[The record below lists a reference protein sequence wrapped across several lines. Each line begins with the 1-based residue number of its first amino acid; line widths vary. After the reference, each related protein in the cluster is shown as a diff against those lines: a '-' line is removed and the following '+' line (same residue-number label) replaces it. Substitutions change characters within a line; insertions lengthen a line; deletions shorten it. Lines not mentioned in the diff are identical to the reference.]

1 MLYQPRPVLQTGE
14 DIGVKHI
21 IADIVHGALA
31 CALSVLATM
40 IMAVRLAVLPVLPIG
55 QRPAAIRTF
64 YQSGKNLRCTIL
76 ALPAAVCY
84 LLLYLPEN
92 LFADNR
98 LLRILHPHPFT
109 LGLAYPPL
117 VLKGNVRFPVVDGMA
132 DIGFIFHN
140 ALDLGYRPCV
150 AFFLRRTR
158 IDVCKSPITLEID
171 KSRCGNLFH
180 NQYSC
185 DTGRPSAM
193 NGKVKNLLHYP
204 AGFLVDYQLVFDFR
218 VFPVPDGS
226 IGTDTLSCGKLR
238 FESGLY
244 LAARIFRKP
253 FIEQV
258 FERDKIGKPFL
269 CVLILR
275 NGDVAHPFFR
285 EQKFQIVVHHH
296 MFPPETGK
304 VFRDNAV
311 YFSGF
316 HIVHHA
322 LKIRAFKV
330 RPRPAIVHILTDYM
344 KSLFLCVLLQ
354 DCPLC
359 FNAYAVTIVFIVPA
373 QSHIKRRVV
382 NRSIVRLFHR

>member
-1 MLYQPRPVLQTGE
+1 MNYGKLTAGTTKTAIDTAKLSEQGE
-14 DIGVKHI
+14 I
-21 IADIVHGALA
+21 IAY
-31 CALSVLATM
+31 LSRM
-40 IMAVRLAVLPVLPIG
+40 G
-55 QRPAAIRTF
+55 
-64 YQSGKNLRCTIL
+64 
-76 ALPAAVCY
+76 
-84 LLLYLPEN
+84 
-92 LFADNR
+92 D
-98 LLRILHPHPFT
+98 
-109 LGLAYPPL
+109 
-117 VLKGNVRFPVVDGMA
+117 VLK
-132 DIGFIFHN
+132 
-140 ALDLGYRPCV
+140 
-150 AFFLRRTR
+150 
-158 IDVCKSPITLEID
+158 
-171 KSRCGNLFH
+171 
-180 NQYSC
+180 
-185 DTGRPSAM
+185 
-193 NGKVKNLLHYP
+193 
-204 AGFLVDYQLVFDFR
+204 
-218 VFPVPDGS
+218 
-226 IGTDTLSCGKLR
+226 
-238 FESGLY
+238 
-244 LAARIFRKP
+244 
-253 FIEQV
+253 QV

-373 QSHIKRRVV
+373 
-382 NRSIVRLFHR
+382 